1 MEFSIEKE
9 TFFKGLSRVQGIV
22 EKRNTIPIL
31 SNVLIESNSEG
42 IFITATDLE
51 VGMKAFYP
59 AHIIKP
65 GKITISAKKLYEITK
80 EFPDKEIVFKAKENS
95 WIEIKCCKSIFNIVG
110 LAADEF
116 PYFPEPENDR
126 FISIS
131 SDSIKEMIDKTY
143 FSISTDET
151 KYNLNGI
158 FFKSEESNGD
168 NRTLSLIATDGHRL
182 SMIKKPIINHQIKEL
197 EKGVIFPKK
206 GIYELKKITEED
218 QNEIQLGFMDNNA
231 VIKKNKTFIIMRLV
245 DGEFPDYKR
254 VVPQNNDLV
263 ITINKDL
270 FYHSLK
276 RISIL
281 SNEKSKGIKI
291 TIKENLLEL
300 SSSNPEFG
308 EAREE
313 LDIEYQGP
321 EITIGYN
328 ARYIMDVLQNQHSD
342 KIQIFIKDHLS
353 PGLIK
358 SFDDDDYLAVIMP
371 MRL

>member
-1 MEFSIEKE
+1 MEFTIEKE
-9 TFFKGLSRVQGIV
+9 IFFKGLSRVQGIV

-31 SNVLIESNSEG
+31 SNVLIESNSNG

-59 AHIIKP
+59 AKISQT
-65 GKITISAKKLYEITK
+65 GKITISAKKLYEIIK
-80 EFPDKEIVFKAKENS
+80 ELPDKEILFKSKENS
-95 WIEIKCCKSIFNIVG
+95 WIELKCGKSLFNIVG

-126 FISIS
+126 FITINSNI
-131 SDSIKEMIDKTY
+131 IKDMIDKTY

-158 FFKSEESNGD
+158 FFKSKETEN
-168 NRTLSLIATDGHRL
+168 NEKTLSLIATDGHRL
-182 SMIKKPIINHQIKEL
+182 SMIKKQVTNHQIKEL

-206 GIYELKKITEED
+206 GIFELKKITEDGESD
-218 QNEIQLGFMDNNA
+218 IQLGFMDNNA
-231 VIKKNKTFIIMRLV
+231 VIKKDTTYIIMRLV
-245 DGEFPDYKR
+245 DGEFPDYQR
-254 VVPQNNDLV
+254 VVPQNNNLV
-263 ITINKDL
+263 LTLNKDQ

-313 LDIEYQGP
+313 LDVEYQGP

-328 ARYIMDVLQNQHSD
+328 ARYIMDVLQSQDSD
-342 KIQIFIKDHLS
+342 KIQLYIKDHLS